1 MPAQMIRSE
10 GGVVGGHV
18 TVRFCKNVLAAILAI
33 LPLSA
38 FAQTSPAVAPKSVV
52 APHPGV
58 DVESIQARR
67 QALFE
72 RMLAQPDDLDAAF
85 EYAAL
90 SVQVGDLEG
99 AVATLERM
107 LIFAP
112 GLPRLQL
119 ELGVLYFRLAAFE
132 TARSYFESAVSGPDV
147 PPQVREK
154 VETYL
159 ASIDEATMK
168 TRFTGQARVGIRYQT
183 NANRAP
189 NAGIITLNDLP
200 FELSDGGAPDGN
212 VYGLGIFHVSHD
224 LETQGDTLEADL
236 LVYGS
241 KQFHLDELDVGLMEL
256 TLGPA
261 FDMRRFGM
269 ENAAF
274 GIYGIGS
281 AIYLD
286 GDFYSAGGGAGARFL
301 WQPQPGFSLVHA
313 LEYRYR
319 SYYNSES
326 SPTAE
331 LREGSEVRAVTS
343 GRYILTPTITL
354 AANAYL
360 QYSDAQRDY
369 LENTEVGLAF
379 SPSFAFDSPFGDGW
393 ADWVISPG
401 AGLVYRHYAGPD
413 PAVDADE
420 TEHDWE
426 LFAGAELT
434 VPLKDNWALLA
445 ETEYRSYQSN
455 YPTRDFDNFS
465 VSLSL
470 LKSF

>member
-1 MPAQMIRSE
+1 MRIS
-10 GGVVGGHV
+10 
-18 TVRFCKNVLAAILAI
+18 KSVLAAVLAI
-33 LPLSA
+33 VAVPA
-38 FAQTSPAVAPKSVV
+38 FAQTNPAVAPKSVV
-52 APHPGV
+52 EPHSGV
-58 DVESIQARR
+58 DLEALQARR
-67 QALFE
+67 QGLFE
-72 RMLAQPDDLDAAF
+72 QMLARPDDLDAAF

-90 SVQVGDLEG
+90 SVQVGDLEA

-119 ELGVLYFRLAAFE
+119 ELGVLYFRLAAYE
-132 TARSYFESAVSGPDV
+132 TARSYFEAAVAEPDV
-147 PPQVREK
+147 PPEVREK

-159 ASIDEATMK
+159 AGIDQAGVT

-200 FELSDGGAPDGN
+200 FDLADGGSPDGN

-224 LETQGDTLEADL
+224 LESQGDTLEVDL
-236 LVYGS
+236 LTYGS
-241 KQFHLDELDVGLMEL
+241 KQFHLDELDVGLVEL
-256 TLGPA
+256 TIGPA
-261 FDMRRFGM
+261 FDMRRFGF
-269 ENAAF
+269 ENAAV
-274 GIYGIGS
+274 GVYGIGS
-281 AIYLD
+281 GIYLD
-286 GDFYSAGGGAGARFL
+286 SDFYSAAGGAGVRFL

-319 SYYNSES
+319 TYYDSES

-331 LREGSEVRAVTS
+331 LREGSEIRAVTS

-369 LENTEVGLAF
+369 LENTEIGAAF
-379 SPSFAFDSPFGDGW
+379 SPSFAFDAPFGDGW
-393 ADWVISPG
+393 GDWIISPG
-401 AGLVYRHYAGPD
+401 AGFVYRHYAGPD
-413 PAVDADE
+413 PAIDAEE

-426 LFAGAELT
+426 LFVGAELT
-434 VPLKDNWALLA
+434 VPLKDNWAVLA
-445 ETEYRSYQSN
+445 ETEYRSYDSN